1 MLVGIL
7 AGLATGAL
15 WGLTFVAPRA
25 VRPFTELDLAVSR
38 YALFGLISLALML
51 APRFRPARLTP
62 RLVGL
67 SIFLGGVG
75 YVAYYIL
82 AAYAVRL
89 AGVAIPPLVIGA
101 LPIALAIVGNWSD
114 PQVRWSRLILPLAMI
129 SAGLLVVNL
138 SALGAAETPLARL
151 DILLGT
157 LCAVSAFTIWMAYGI
172 VNSRV
177 MLARDA
183 PDTMV
188 WTGLQGVG
196 ALICSIPLVPVALF
210 SGSTAFGTVSLTSTE
225 GLRFLAWSLLLGS
238 AGSWL
243 ATWLWIY
250 AARRLPLAL
259 SAQLIVTETL
269 FALLYGF
276 LYDRRWPSL
285 AEASGAALLI
295 AGVAIGVRL
304 FRTVEPDA
312 EPRP

>member
-1 MLVGIL
+1 VLLGII

-15 WGLTFVAPRA
+15 WGLTFIAPRA
-25 VRPFTELDLAVSR
+25 VLPFSELDLAVTR
-38 YALFGLISLALML
+38 YALFGLISLALMI

-75 YVAYYIL
+75 YVAYYVF

-89 AGVAIPPLVIGA
+89 AGAAIPPLVIGA

-114 PQVRWSRLILPLAMI
+114 RRVPWSSLALPLAMI
-129 SAGLLVVNL
+129 LAGLLIVNL
-138 SALGAAETPLARL
+138 AALDAAATPAART

-157 LCAVSAFTIWMAYGI
+157 LSACLAFSIWMAYGI

-177 MLARDA
+177 MLSREA
-183 PDTMV
+183 PDTLV

-196 ALICSIPLVPVALF
+196 ALVCALPLLPVALL
-210 SGSTAFGTVSLTSTE
+210 SGATALDRVPLFGPD
-225 GLRFLAWSLLLGS
+225 GLRFLGWSLLLGS

-243 ATWLWIY
+243 ATWLWIV

-276 LYDRRWPSL
+276 LYDRRWPSA
-285 AEASGAALLI
+285 AEWTGGALLI
-295 AGVAIGVRL
+295 GGVAIGVRI
-304 FRTVEPDA
+304 FRAA
-312 EPRP
+312 EERLAHAA